1 MMKGTAVEYDTILN
15 LVRYIDLSHN
25 NFSGEIPTEVM
36 SLGALQSLNLS
47 HNSFTGRIPSSIGA
61 MSALESIDLSANQF
75 DGEIPQSISNLTFL
89 SFLNFS
95 NNNLIGKIPLSTQM
109 QSFDASSFVGNEL
122 CGPPLPKN
130 CTEIVPP
137 TPGSETRNEDEVDWL
152 FYVSIA
158 VGFIVGFWSVIGSLL
173 VNRRWRYM
181 YCHFLDCLGDKLGSV
196 IRKCC

>member
-1 MMKGTAVEYDTILN
+1 
-15 LVRYIDLSHN
+15 
-25 NFSGEIPTEVM
+25 M

-47 HNSFTGRIPSSIGA
+47 HNSFTGRIPPSIGT
-61 MSALESIDLSANQF
+61 MRALESIDLSANQF

-109 QSFDASSFVGNEL
+109 QSFEASSFTGNKL

-130 CTEIVPP
+130 CTEIVP
-137 TPGSETRNEDEVDWL
+137 TPGSETGNEDEVDWL

-158 VGFIVGFWSVIGSLL
+158 VGFIVGFWSIIGQETNAEIKPAEFVNSGIRQKITISNNLPAWYRHHLL
-173 VNRRWRYM
+173 LCNQKGCFMVLEN
-181 YCHFLDCLGDKLGSV
+181 LQNTLP
-196 IRKCC
+196 